1 MPYEGAVATDTLD
14 HADYALFSFAA
25 SLADGT
31 ASSSFISLETPTTT
45 QLSSN
50 PPADVVYAFLNA
62 RYYNN
67 SVGRFMAQDPMFTGD
82 PNQQRLLDP
91 QQLNSYSY
99 ARNNPI
105 NESDPSGEALS
116 VSQVLALSRSG
127 PLSVSQVSTLASG
140 GTVNGVTNPTGSNF
154 STGGGGSGVSTPS
167 SGGGGVQLSVS
178 SGGSAP
184 VSAPAQGALP
194 SGAGGSSQSSSGVG
208 SSYAPVAIPS
218 VAILGSIWQN
228 GNNGGQMI
236 NGIYYFDHALDRMA
250 PKGLWL
256 AEKGKEGSRGV
267 PPSVVKNAIK
277 YGVQSAGNL
286 GRTVFT
292 YENVRVIVG
301 SSQEAAK
308 LGLKTAVVVSVIL
321 LGQ

>member
-1 MPYEGAVATDTLD
+1 
-14 HADYALFSFAA
+14 
-25 SLADGT
+25 
-31 ASSSFISLETPTTT
+31 
-45 QLSSN
+45 
-50 PPADVVYAFLNA
+50 
-62 RYYNN
+62 
-67 SVGRFMAQDPMFTGD
+67 
-82 PNQQRLLDP
+82 
-91 QQLNSYSY
+91 
-99 ARNNPI
+99 
-105 NESDPSGEALS
+105 
-116 VSQVLALSRSG
+116 
-127 PLSVSQVSTLASG
+127 
-140 GTVNGVTNPTGSNF
+140 
-154 STGGGGSGVSTPS
+154 
-167 SGGGGVQLSVS
+167 LSVS